1 MNSGEDSSP
10 PSSCKIPNKVAVLSV
25 VSEIKHEERQKDM
38 PSLYTHSL
46 RPVDYGTKW
55 KWKHLFLCF
64 AIQKTNFSSTLVRQY
79 LWIYLHNKNQLK
91 FQEKSELHEKSL
103 HSMTQNFRKVSSNT
117 KKRTLCGN
125 LVLLPKRIFSTTPT
139 RTYVPLLPSSAS
151 VCISWYD
158 YVLNINSDYLT
169 R

>member
-55 KWKHLFLCF
+55 KWKHLFFC
-64 AIQKTNFSSTLVRQY
+64 
-79 LWIYLHNKNQLK
+79 
-91 FQEKSELHEKSL
+91 
-103 HSMTQNFRKVSSNT
+103 
-117 KKRTLCGN
+117 
-125 LVLLPKRIFSTTPT
+125 VLLFNRPIFHQHWSDSTCGFTCIIKTSWNFKKKANFMKSHYTQWPKTFGRSAVTP
-139 RTYVPLLPSSAS
+139 RNALYVVTWCCYLREYFRQRQLGHTLLPSSAS

>member
-1 MNSGEDSSP
+1 
-10 PSSCKIPNKVAVLSV
+10 
-25 VSEIKHEERQKDM
+25 
-38 PSLYTHSL
+38 
-46 RPVDYGTKW
+46 
-55 KWKHLFLCF
+55 
-64 AIQKTNFSSTLVRQY
+64 
-79 LWIYLHNKNQLK
+79 LK

-103 HSMTQNFRKVSSNT
+103 HSMTQNFRKVSNNT
-117 KKRTLCGN
+117 KKHTLCGN

-151 VCISWYD
+151 LCISWYA